1 MNGLSLCRSGVA
13 IQCRVTTENPERDF
27 APDTGTLSL
36 YRHSAGAGVRMD
48 GIGYTGL
55 TITPF
60 FDSMIVKYT
69 TRGSSFKEAVARMK
83 RCLQECRIRG
93 VKTNISFLLN
103 VLQHPVFE
111 TGIVTTSFIDENPD
125 LKKTSTSTW
134 DFASEEQADPK
145 KLFATERLVRYMAN
159 LAVNGH
165 PTELGADESKIQK
178 STRSVMKPK
187 WPTLAEAA
195 SKTKGMRHILLEQGP
210 AGYAKAV
217 REHKGLLITDT
228 TWRDAHQSLFA
239 TRMRTQELLNCADF
253 TNHALANA
261 FSVEMWGGATFDVA
275 MRFLHECPWERL
287 EKLRKATPDVPFQ
300 MLLRGANAVG
310 YTTYP
315 DNVVYK
321 FCNQAHKSGIDIFR
335 VFDSLNYIENIK
347 LGVDAAGRSG
357 AFVEGAMSYTGDVAD
372 PTRGKYTLEYYLNL
386 ADELVQMGVHSL
398 AIKDMAGVLTP
409 RATTMLVEALRK
421 QYPDM
426 PIHVHTHDTAGSGV
440 ASMLA
445 AAEAGAD
452 IVDGA
457 IDALSGLTSQPSLG
471 AIAAS
476 LRGTERDTGLD
487 ASMLQSLNTVSKT
500 C

>member
-1 MNGLSLCRSGVA
+1 
-13 IQCRVTTENPERDF
+13 
-27 APDTGTLSL
+27 
-36 YRHSAGAGVRMD
+36 
-48 GIGYTGL
+48 
-55 TITPF
+55 
-60 FDSMIVKYT
+60 
-69 TRGSSFKEAVARMK
+69 MK
-83 RCLQECRIRG
+83 RTLQECRIRG
-93 VKTNISFLLN
+93 VKTNIPFLLN

-134 DFASEEQADPK
+134 DFANEEQSDPK
-145 KLFATERLVRYMAN
+145 KLYATERLVRYIAN

-165 PTELGADESKIQK
+165 PAELGADASKIQK
-178 STRSVMKPK
+178 SSTGSVPK
-187 WPTLAEAA
+187 PTLPA
-195 SKTKGMRHILLEQGP
+195 SGAPSKSKGMRHILLEQGP

-217 REHKGLLITDT
+217 REQKGLLITDT

-239 TRMRTQELLNCADF
+239 TRMRTQELLKCADF
-253 TNHALANA
+253 TNQALANA
-261 FSVEMWGGATFDVA
+261 FSIEMWGGATFDVA

-287 EKLRKATPDVPFQ
+287 EKLREATPDVPFQ

-310 YTTYP
+310 YTNYP

-321 FCNQAHKSGIDIFR
+321 FCDQAHKSGIDIFR
-335 VFDSLNYIENIK
+335 VFDSLNYIENLK
-347 LGVDAAGRSG
+347 LGVDAAGKSG
-357 AFVEGAMSYTGDVAD
+357 AFVEGTMSYTGDVAD
-372 PTRGKYTLEYYLNL
+372 PTKGKYSLEYYLIL
-386 ADELVQMGVHSL
+386 ADELVKMGVHSL
-398 AIKDMAGVLTP
+398 AIKDMAGLLTP
-409 RATTMLVEALRK
+409 RAATMLVGALRE
-421 QYPDM
+421 QHPDM

-457 IDALSGLTSQPSLG
+457 IDALSGLSSQPSLG

-487 ASMLQSLNTVSKT
+487 APMLQSLNTVSNT
-500 C
+500 RQIL